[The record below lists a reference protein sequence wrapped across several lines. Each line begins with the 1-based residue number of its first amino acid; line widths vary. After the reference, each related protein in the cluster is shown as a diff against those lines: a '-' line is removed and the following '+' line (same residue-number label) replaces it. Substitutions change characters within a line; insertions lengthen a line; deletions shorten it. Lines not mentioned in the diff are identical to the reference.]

1 MKLYI
6 VDKSTKE
13 KTYLQLVAP
22 DKTEFSKKI
31 GGTAFFFNGNTYS
44 VNEVQAEPTTDS
56 TAVGGLLGGFV
67 GSVAGAGGVVLGG
80 LLGAI
85 IGKSQADKEQ
95 KEAERFNGSHV

>member
-6 VDKSTKE
+6 VDKITKE

-31 GGTAFFFNGNTYS
+31 GGQVFFVNGNTYS
-44 VNEVQAEPTTDS
+44 VNDVTAEPTTDS
-56 TAVGGLLGGFV
+56 AAVGGLLGGFV
-67 GSVAGAGGVVLGG
+67 GSVGGAGGVILGG

-85 IGKSQADKEQ
+85 IGQSQGDKDQ
-95 KEAERFNGSHV
+95 KEAERFNGSNA